1 MNEENKSTN
10 SLIPSTRVSRNRN
23 KSLTPAEKLA
33 IFEDYLTG
41 KMPVGLISAKY
52 GRGITTISTII
63 STFAAEL
70 AARPEVARPEVASA
84 AGAADA
90 DPSSNK
96 DIFMGKERELKLA
109 QQVKELQ
116 TMLKQ
121 QEKQLE
127 HERLGHLFYKTMVDI
142 AEKELHLD
150 IRKKYGAKQ

>member
-1 MNEENKSTN
+1 MNELENTN
-10 SLIPSTRVSRNRN
+10 GYSYQPRPKKPNN
-23 KSLTPAEKLA
+23 PLTSAEKLS
-33 IFEDYLTG
+33 IFEDYL
-41 KMPVGLISAKY
+41 KEDLPLSLLAAKY
-52 GRGITTISTII
+52 GRGQGTISNII

-70 AARPEVARPEVASA
+70 ETRPEASRPEASA

-90 DPSSNK
+90 NPTSNE

-116 TMLKQ
+116 AQLKQ
-121 QEKQLE
+121 QEKRLE